1 MLKKRYIYS
10 LITCKSACAVHGI
23 CIVLVNW
30 KLAKNRYCGSIFLC
44 NYNQKNY
51 HLYSCARVGM
61 STRVKKTAYMS
72 TGI

>member
-30 KLAKNRYCGSIFLC
+30 KLAKNRYCGSIF
-44 NYNQKNY
+44 Y
-51 HLYSCARVGM
+51 VI
-61 STRVKKTAYMS
+61 TTKKTITSIAVLV
-72 TGI
+72 